1 MTTDT
6 DWLADARI
14 TGRVA
19 LVPLLYFAAEWV
31 VSASWRGYYGYREDV
46 VGPLGAAFCG
56 PQGNWPCS
64 DLYHVMNVALV
75 ATGAAVAIVAAGF
88 WRQRVTDRGHAL
100 LLIVAGIGLACSG
113 VVTVN
118 VDYAWN
124 LTATMVFLTL
134 GAVGSV
140 LVAVSSTSAMSVER
154 RAIAVLAGA
163 LSLVGLFSFLGG
175 HQVFGAGGAQ
185 RMATYGVLVAVIALG
200 TTGLRTRHSAAAGAV
215 LVEERR

>member
-6 DWLADARI
+6 EWLADARI

-75 ATGAAVAIVAAGF
+75 ATGSAMAIVAAGF

-134 GAVGSV
+134 GGVGAV
-140 LVAVSSTSAMSVER
+140 LVAVH
-154 RAIAVLAGA
+154 L
-163 LSLVGLFSFLGG
+163 
-175 HQVFGAGGAQ
+175 
-185 RMATYGVLVAVIALG
+185 
-200 TTGLRTRHSAAAGAV
+200 
-215 LVEERR
+215 

>member
-6 DWLADARI
+6 DWLEDARI

-100 LLIVAGIGLACSG
+100 LFIVAGIALACSG

-134 GAVGSV
+134 GAVGAV
-140 LVAVSSTSAMSVER
+140 LVAVSSTSEMSVER
-154 RAIAVLAGA
+154 RTIAVLSGA
-163 LSLVGLFSFLGG
+163 VSLVGLFSFLGG

-185 RMATYGVLVAVIALG
+185 RMAMYGVLVAVIALG
-200 TTGLRTRHSAAAGAV
+200 TTGLRTRQSAESGEA

>member
-6 DWLADARI
+6 DWLEDARI

-19 LVPLLYFAAEWV
+19 LVPLVYFAAEWV

-100 LLIVAGIGLACSG
+100 LFIVAGIALACSG

-124 LTATMVFLTL
+124 LTVTMVFLTL
-134 GAVGSV
+134 GAVGAV
-140 LVAVSSTSAMSVER
+140 LVAVSSTSEMSVER
-154 RAIAVLAGA
+154 RTIAVLSGA
-163 LSLVGLFSFLGG
+163 VSLVGLFSFLGG

-185 RMATYGVLVAVIALG
+185 RMAMYGVLVAVIALG
-200 TTGLRTRHSAAAGAV
+200 TTGLRTRQSAESGEA

>member
-6 DWLADARI
+6 DWLEDARI

-19 LVPLLYFAAEWV
+19 LVPLVYFAAEWV

-100 LLIVAGIGLACSG
+100 LFIVAGIALACSG

-134 GAVGSV
+134 GAVGAV
-140 LVAVSSTSAMSVER
+140 LVAVSSTSEMSVER
-154 RAIAVLAGA
+154 RTIAVLSGA
-163 LSLVGLFSFLGG
+163 VSLVGLFSFLGG

-185 RMATYGVLVAVIALG
+185 RMAMYGVLVAVIALG
-200 TTGLRTRHSAAAGAV
+200 TTGLRTRQSAESGEA

>member
-6 DWLADARI
+6 DWLEDARI

-75 ATGAAVAIVAAGF
+75 ATGSAVAIVAAGF

-100 LLIVAGIGLACSG
+100 LFIVAGIALACSG

-134 GAVGSV
+134 GAVGAV
-140 LVAVSSTSAMSVER
+140 LVAVSSTSEMSVER
-154 RAIAVLAGA
+154 RTIAVLSGA
-163 LSLVGLFSFLGG
+163 VSLVGLFSFLGG

-185 RMATYGVLVAVIALG
+185 RMAMYGVLVAVIALG
-200 TTGLRTRHSAAAGAV
+200 TTGLRTRQSAESGEA

>member
-6 DWLADARI
+6 DWLEDARI
-14 TGRVA
+14 TGLAA
-19 LVPLLYFAAEWV
+19 LVPLVYFAAEWV

-64 DLYHVMNVALV
+64 DLYHGMNVALV
-75 ATGAAVAIVAAGF
+75 ATGTAVAIVAAGF
-88 WRQRVTDRGHAL
+88 WRQRVTERAHAL

-113 VVTVN
+113 VVTVS

-134 GAVGSV
+134 GAVGAV
-140 LVAVSSTSAMSVER
+140 LVAVSSTSAMSAER
-154 RAIAVLAGA
+154 RAIAVLSGA
-163 LSLVGLFSFLGG
+163 LSLMGLFSFLGG
-175 HQVFGAGGAQ
+175 HHVFGAGGAQ
-185 RMATYGVLVAVIALG
+185 RMAMYGVLAAVIALG
-200 TTGLRTRHSAAAGAV
+200 TTGLRTRHSAEPGEAR
-215 LVEERR
+215 VEEPR

>member
-6 DWLADARI
+6 DWLEDARI

-19 LVPLLYFAAEWV
+19 LVPLVYFAAEWV

-100 LLIVAGIGLACSG
+100 LFIVAGITLACSG

-134 GAVGSV
+134 GAVGAV
-140 LVAVSSTSAMSVER
+140 LVAVSSTSEMSVER
-154 RAIAVLAGA
+154 RTIAVLSGA
-163 LSLVGLFSFLGG
+163 VSLVGLFSFLGG

-185 RMATYGVLVAVIALG
+185 RMAMYGVLVAVIALG
-200 TTGLRTRHSAAAGAV
+200 TTGLRTRQSAESGEA

>member
-19 LVPLLYFAAEWV
+19 LVPLVYFAAEWV
-31 VSASWRGYYGYREDV
+31 VSASWRGYYGYRDDL

-64 DLYHVMNVALV
+64 DLYHALNVALV
-75 ATGAAVAIVAAGF
+75 ATGSAVAIVAAGF
-88 WRQRVTDRGHAL
+88 WRQRVTDRAHAL
-100 LLIVAGIGLACSG
+100 LLIVAGIGLVCSG

-134 GAVGSV
+134 GAVGAL
-140 LVAVSSTSAMSVER
+140 LVAVSSTSAMSADR
-154 RAIAVLAGA
+154 RTIAVLSGV

-175 HQVFGAGGAQ
+175 HQMFGAGGAQ
-185 RMATYGVLVAVIALG
+185 RLAMYGVLVAVIALG
-200 TTGLRTRHSAAAGAV
+200 TTGLRTRLTSEADGA
-215 LVEERR
+215 LVEGRR

>member
-6 DWLADARI
+6 DWLEDARI

-19 LVPLLYFAAEWV
+19 LVPLVYFAAEWV

-100 LLIVAGIGLACSG
+100 LFIVAGIALACSG

-134 GAVGSV
+134 GAVGAV

-154 RAIAVLAGA
+154 RTIAVLSGA
-163 LSLVGLFSFLGG
+163 VSLVGLFSFLGG

-185 RMATYGVLVAVIALG
+185 RMAMYGVLVAVIALG
-200 TTGLRTRHSAAAGAV
+200 TSGLRTRQSAESGEA

>member
-19 LVPLLYFAAEWV
+19 LVPLVYFAAEWV

-75 ATGAAVAIVAAGF
+75 ATGSAVAIVAAGF

-134 GAVGSV
+134 GGVGAV

-154 RAIAVLAGA
+154 RAVAVLAGA
-163 LSLVGLFSFLGG
+163 LSLVGLFSCLGG

-185 RMATYGVLVAVIALG
+185 RMAMYGILVAVIALG
-200 TTGLRTRHSAAAGAV
+200 TTGLRTRHSAAAGGA

>member
-6 DWLADARI
+6 DWLEDARI

-19 LVPLLYFAAEWV
+19 LVPLVYFAAEWV

-100 LLIVAGIGLACSG
+100 LFIVAGIALACSG

-134 GAVGSV
+134 GAVGAV
-140 LVAVSSTSAMSVER
+140 LIAVSSTSAMSVER
-154 RAIAVLAGA
+154 RTIAVLSGA
-163 LSLVGLFSFLGG
+163 VSLVGLFSFLGG

-185 RMATYGVLVAVIALG
+185 RMAMYGVLVAVIALG
-200 TTGLRTRHSAAAGAV
+200 TTGLRTRQSAESGEA

>member
-6 DWLADARI
+6 DWLEDARI

-19 LVPLLYFAAEWV
+19 LVPLVYFAAEWV

-75 ATGAAVAIVAAGF
+75 ATGTAVAIVAAGF
-88 WRQRVTDRGHAL
+88 WRQRVTDRAHAL

-134 GAVGSV
+134 GAVGAV
-140 LVAVSSTSAMSVER
+140 LVAVSSTSEMSVER
-154 RAIAVLAGA
+154 RTIAVLSGA
-163 LSLVGLFSFLGG
+163 VSLVGLFSFLGG

-185 RMATYGVLVAVIALG
+185 RMAMYGVLVAVIALG
-200 TTGLRTRHSAAAGAV
+200 TTGLRTRQSAESGEA

>member
-1 MTTDT
+1 MTTGT
-6 DWLADARI
+6 DWLEDARI

-19 LVPLLYFAAEWV
+19 LVPLVYFAAEWV

-100 LLIVAGIGLACSG
+100 LFIVAGITLACSG

-134 GAVGSV
+134 GAVGAV
-140 LVAVSSTSAMSVER
+140 LVAVSSTSEMSVER
-154 RAIAVLAGA
+154 RTIAVLSGA
-163 LSLVGLFSFLGG
+163 VSLVGLFSFLGG

-185 RMATYGVLVAVIALG
+185 RMAMYGVLVAVIALG
-200 TTGLRTRHSAAAGAV
+200 TTGLRTRQSAESGEA

>member
-1 MTTDT
+1 M
-6 DWLADARI
+6 
-14 TGRVA
+14 A
-19 LVPLLYFAAEWV
+19 LVPLVYFAAEWV

-100 LLIVAGIGLACSG
+100 LFIVAGITLACSG

-134 GAVGSV
+134 GAVGAV
-140 LVAVSSTSAMSVER
+140 LVAVSSTSEMSVER
-154 RAIAVLAGA
+154 RTIAVLSGA
-163 LSLVGLFSFLGG
+163 VSLVGLFSFLGG

-185 RMATYGVLVAVIALG
+185 RMAMYGVLVAVIALG
-200 TTGLRTRHSAAAGAV
+200 TTGLRTRQSAESGEA

>member
-6 DWLADARI
+6 DWLEDARI

-19 LVPLLYFAAEWV
+19 LVPLVYFAAEWV

-88 WRQRVTDRGHAL
+88 WRQRVPDRGHAL
-100 LLIVAGIGLACSG
+100 LFIVAGITLACSG

-134 GAVGSV
+134 GAVGAV
-140 LVAVSSTSAMSVER
+140 LVAVSSTSEMSVEHR
-154 RAIAVLAGA
+154 TIAVLSGA
-163 LSLVGLFSFLGG
+163 VSLVGLFSFLGG

-185 RMATYGVLVAVIALG
+185 RMAMYGVLVAVIALG
-200 TTGLRTRHSAAAGAV
+200 TTGLRTRQSAESGEA

>member
-6 DWLADARI
+6 DWLEDARI

-19 LVPLLYFAAEWV
+19 LVPLVYFAAEWM

-100 LLIVAGIGLACSG
+100 LFIVAGIALACSG

-134 GAVGSV
+134 GAVGAV
-140 LVAVSSTSAMSVER
+140 LIAVSSTSAMSVER
-154 RAIAVLAGA
+154 RTIAVLSGA
-163 LSLVGLFSFLGG
+163 VSLVGLFSFLGG

-185 RMATYGVLVAVIALG
+185 RMAMYGVLVAVIALG
-200 TTGLRTRHSAAAGAV
+200 TTGLRTRQSAESGEA

>member
-75 ATGAAVAIVAAGF
+75 ATGSAVAIVAAGF

-100 LLIVAGIGLACSG
+100 LLIVAGIGLVCSG

-124 LTATMVFLTL
+124 LTATVVFLTL
-134 GAVGSV
+134 GAVGAV

-154 RAIAVLAGA
+154 RAVAVLAGA

-185 RMATYGVLVAVIALG
+185 RMAMYGVLVAVIALG
-200 TTGLRTRHSAAAGAV
+200 TTDLRTRHSAAAGGA

>member
-6 DWLADARI
+6 DWLEDARI

-19 LVPLLYFAAEWV
+19 LVPLVYFAAEWV

-75 ATGAAVAIVAAGF
+75 ATGSAVAIVAAGF

-100 LLIVAGIGLACSG
+100 LFIVAGIALACSG

-134 GAVGSV
+134 GAVGAV

-154 RAIAVLAGA
+154 RTIAVLSGA
-163 LSLVGLFSFLGG
+163 VSLVGLFSFLGG

-185 RMATYGVLVAVIALG
+185 RMAMYGVLVAVIALG
-200 TTGLRTRHSAAAGAV
+200 TTGLRTRQSAESGEA

>member
-100 LLIVAGIGLACSG
+100 LFIVAGIALACSG

-134 GAVGSV
+134 GAVGAV
-140 LVAVSSTSAMSVER
+140 LVAVSSTSEMSVER
-154 RAIAVLAGA
+154 RTIAVLSGA
-163 LSLVGLFSFLGG
+163 VSLVGLFSFLGG

-185 RMATYGVLVAVIALG
+185 RMAMYGVLVAVIALG
-200 TTGLRTRHSAAAGAV
+200 TTGLRTRQSAESGEA

>member
-75 ATGAAVAIVAAGF
+75 ATGTAVAIVAAGF

-100 LLIVAGIGLACSG
+100 LFIVAGIALACSG

-134 GAVGSV
+134 GAVGAV
-140 LVAVSSTSAMSVER
+140 LVAVSSTSEMSVER
-154 RAIAVLAGA
+154 RTIAVLSGA
-163 LSLVGLFSFLGG
+163 VSLVGLFSFLGG

-185 RMATYGVLVAVIALG
+185 RMAMYGVLVAVIALG
-200 TTGLRTRHSAAAGAV
+200 TTGLRTRQSAESGEA

>member
-6 DWLADARI
+6 DWLEDARI

-19 LVPLLYFAAEWV
+19 LVPLVYFAAEWV

-100 LLIVAGIGLACSG
+100 LFIVAGIALACSG

-134 GAVGSV
+134 GAVGAV
-140 LVAVSSTSAMSVER
+140 LVAVSSTSEMSVER
-154 RAIAVLAGA
+154 RTIAVLSGA
-163 LSLVGLFSFLGG
+163 VSLVGLFSFLGG

-185 RMATYGVLVAVIALG
+185 RMAMYGVLVAVIALG
-200 TTGLRTRHSAAAGAV
+200 TTGLRTRQSAESG
-215 LVEERR
+215 